1 MNELLQLIKSWS
13 ILERMLAFVLIA
25 PLAGGLLAGIDRR
38 VSARLQG
45 RYGPPVL
52 QPFFDVFKLLR
63 KERIIVNK
71 FQDFPIVL
79 FLLFTMFSGALFFA
93 GADLLLTIFSLALA
107 GTFLVL
113 GGFCV
118 SSPFSHLGAE
128 REIIQTVAYEPMI
141 ILMAVGMYQVTGSF
155 RVGTI
160 AQHQAPLILYL
171 PGVFAGFLYI
181 LTIKF
186 RKSPFDLS
194 MSHHAHQEIVRG
206 ITTEFSGPALAL
218 IEITHWYETIL
229 LLGMVYLFFAF
240 NPWLGL
246 RHGPGDLSVRDSDR
260 HELCPVQVAAYFHEF
275 LAVHGRGRGFQYHRS
290 QPDALTTGSESYGL
304 VQTFSLGAPLQR
316 DQLQRLRYRTDS
328 EPGPPL

>member
-1 MNELLQLIKSWS
+1 MNVISEAYQSWS
-13 ILERMLAFVLIA
+13 IVERMMLFVLIA
-25 PLAGGLLAGIDRR
+25 PLLGGALAGVDRV
-38 VSARLQG
+38 VSARMQG
-45 RYGPPVL
+45 RYGPPLL

-71 FQDFPIVL
+71 VQDFPIVL
-79 FLLFTMFSGALFFA
+79 FLFFTIFSGALFFA

-107 GTFLVL
+107 GTFLIL
-113 GGFCV
+113 GGFSV

-128 REIIQTVAYEPMI
+128 REIIQMVAYEPMV
-141 ILMAVGMYQVTGSF
+141 ILVAVGMYQVTGSF
-155 RVGTI
+155 NVGAI
-160 AQHQAPLILYL
+160 ASYQAPLILYL

-218 IEITHWYETIL
+218 IEIAHWYENVL

-246 RHGPGDLSVRDSDR
+246 GVAVATFFLEIFIDMNYARFKWQLTFLSSW
-260 HELCPVQVAAYFHEF
+260 LFTAVAGVSNIIV
-275 LAVHGRGRGFQYHRS
+275 L
-290 QPDALTTGSESYGL
+290 
-304 VQTFSLGAPLQR
+304 SLMK
-316 DQLQRLRYRTDS
+316 
-328 EPGPPL
+328 

>member
-1 MNELLQLIKSWS
+1 MDGILAIIKSWS
-13 ILERMLAFVLIA
+13 ILERMLAFALLA

-45 RYGPPVL
+45 RYGPPLL
-52 QPFFDVFKLLR
+52 QPFYDVLKLVR

-71 FQDFPIVL
+71 FQDVPIVL
-79 FLLFTMFSGALFFA
+79 SLVFTMFSGALFFA
-93 GADLLLTIFSLALA
+93 GADLLLAIFGLALA
-107 GTFLVL
+107 GTFFVL

-128 REIIQTVAYEPMI
+128 REIIQTVAYEPMV

-160 AQHQAPLILYL
+160 AHYDGPLILYL

-206 ITTEFSGPALAL
+206 ITTEFSGPALAM
-218 IEITHWYETIL
+218 IEITHWYETML

-240 NPWLGL
+240 NPWLAVVMAL
-246 RHGPGDLSVRDSDR
+246 ATYLFEIFIDMNYARFKWQLTFLSAW
-260 HELCPVQVAAYFHEF
+260 LFTAVAGVSNIIV
-275 LAVHGRGRGFQYHRS
+275 L
-290 QPDALTTGSESYGL
+290 
-304 VQTFSLGAPLQR
+304 SLMR
-316 DQLQRLRYRTDS
+316 
-328 EPGPPL
+328 

>member
-1 MNELLQLIKSWS
+1 MSDIYALIKSWS
-13 ILERMLAFVLIA
+13 VIERMLAFVLLA
-25 PLAGGLLAGIDRR
+25 PLAGGVLAGIDRR

-52 QPFFDVFKLLR
+52 QPFFDVLKLLR

-79 FLLFTMFSGALFFA
+79 FLLFTIFSGALFFA

-107 GTFLVL
+107 GTFFVL

-118 SSPFSHLGAE
+118 SSPYSHLGAE
-128 REIIQTVAYEPMI
+128 REIIQMVAYEPMV

-160 AQHQAPLILYL
+160 AQHHALLFLSL
-171 PGVFAGFLYI
+171 PGVFAGFLFI
-181 LTIKF
+181 LIIKS

-194 MSHHAHQEIVRG
+194 MSHHAHQEIVSG
-206 ITTEFSGPALAL
+206 ITTEFVGPALAL
-218 IEITHWYETIL
+218 IEIAHWYETVL

-240 NPWLGL
+240 TPWLGL
-246 RHGPGDLSVRDSDR
+246 VMAMATFLFGIFIDMNYARFKWQLTFLSAW
-260 HELCPVQVAAYFHEF
+260 LFTAVAGVSNIIV
-275 LAVHGRGRGFQYHRS
+275 L
-290 QPDALTTGSESYGL
+290 
-304 VQTFSLGAPLQR
+304 SL
-316 DQLQRLRYRTDS
+316 LR
-328 EPGPPL
+328 